1 MLDESW
7 RREGRVMFS
16 TEQIKKW
23 REIQVKIK
31 VKFTLKQSMR
41 PGWGVT
47 VELYPFLNLGPR

>member
-23 REIQVKIK
+23 REIQVKIR
-31 VKFTLKQSMR
+31 VKFTLKQSTKPQR
-41 PGWGVT
+41 GSRGIALLFPQLW
-47 VELYPFLNLGPR
+47 R